1 MKYLNTKI
9 FKNKKFKLIVT
20 SLILTVSFAGCNV
33 NNQKESNNNI
43 NNNTSIVEENFTDL
57 IINPHNLSEEQCKN
71 ETIAIGNGTDGLYSV
86 FSLKTTDSVKVSL
99 KCTDSKTEIVSA
111 TQNGENNI
119 QTNSKIVIDEVNS
132 DEIVVLDIDYST
144 NKMTYHTESIQNSH
158 VK

>member
-33 NNQKESNNNI
+33 NNQNNDI
-43 NNNTSIVEENFTDL
+43 NNTNTEEVFTDL